1 MTKEELFNVAD
12 QILTMPYKKE
22 DVLYLANY
30 LMENGRQMMLK
41 NAELQIKVA
50 ILKEREEC
58 AKIAEAYANGL
69 ERNYSEIIADK
80 IRTREQE

>member
-1 MTKEELFNVAD
+1 MTKEELFDIAD
-12 QILTMPYKKE
+12 QILTMPYKKD

-41 NAELQIKVA
+41 NAELQIEVA

-58 AKIAEAYANGL
+58 AKIAEEWSVAYPHP
-69 ERNYSEIIADK
+69 SKVIAET
-80 IRTREQE
+80 IRARGKE

>member
-1 MTKEELFNVAD
+1 MTKEELFDIAD

-41 NAELQIKVA
+41 NADLQIEVA

-58 AKIAEAYANGL
+58 AKIADEWSVAYPNP
-69 ERNYSEIIADK
+69 SKTIAET
-80 IRTREQE
+80 IRKRGQE